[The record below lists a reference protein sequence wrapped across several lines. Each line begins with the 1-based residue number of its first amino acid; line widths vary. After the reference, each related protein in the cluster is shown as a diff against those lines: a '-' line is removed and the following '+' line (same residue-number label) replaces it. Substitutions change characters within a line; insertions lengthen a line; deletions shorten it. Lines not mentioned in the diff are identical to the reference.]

1 MEFFDS
7 SPAEFHLFV
16 ILFGFIIFM
25 AVSDFLEY
33 KRKKDKE
40 KK

>member
-7 SPAEFHLFV
+7 STADFPLLILFFGV
-16 ILFGFIIFM
+16 ILFIAI
-25 AVSDFLEY
+25 SDFLEY

>member
-7 SPAEFHLFV
+7 SVADFHLFV
-16 ILFGFIIFM
+16 MLFGVIIFI
-25 AVSDFLEY
+25 AISDFLEY
-33 KRKKDKE
+33 KRKKDKY